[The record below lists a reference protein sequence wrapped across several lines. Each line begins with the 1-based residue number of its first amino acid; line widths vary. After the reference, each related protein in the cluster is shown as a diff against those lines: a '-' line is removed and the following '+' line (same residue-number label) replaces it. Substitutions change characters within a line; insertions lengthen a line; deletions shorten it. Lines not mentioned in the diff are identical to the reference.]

1 MKLSKVPVI
10 LCQLVR
16 KILFWRVLE
25 LKQKAFLEAVKSV
38 QPWIWM
44 GRVEGHSC
52 EFFFT
57 LRCMITLHWYLGH
70 YTCCSAT
77 SVNVRK
83 SSKLSSRSSCWC
95 QTVM

>member
-1 MKLSKVPVI
+1 M
-10 LCQLVR
+10 CYR
-16 KILFWRVLE
+16 KTTNNITFS
-25 LKQKAFLEAVKSV
+25 VKSV
-38 QPWIWM
+38 QPWIWT

-52 EFFFT
+52 EFCFT

-83 SSKLSSRSSCWC
+83 SSKLSSRSASCNFHCAGWRLSPC
-95 QTVM
+95 IW